1 MPNNI
6 GETSLEFASLTDSFL
21 SNGRA
26 AASVG
31 TASILV
37 LAIACIVH
45 HIWPMRLTHVLVAFM
60 QETEKLYYGAVEAG
74 ELPGDVDT
82 EEKLLSLQTKV
93 SEVREESLRNS
104 LSTWTALGDF
114 FRGRSIMPLQST
126 NEIQSFKTHIEIL
139 KEAHLRRNLSSIN
152 RGTAALAMSLKRRQN
167 RSVAA

>member
-45 HIWPMRLTHVLVAFM
+45 HIWPMRLTNVLVAFM

-82 EEKLLSLQTKV
+82 EEKLLSLQKKV
-93 SEVREESLRNS
+93 SEIREQSLCDF
-104 LSTWTALGDF
+104 LSTWKTLGDF
-114 FRGRSIMPLQST
+114 FRGRSITLLQCAD
-126 NEIQSFKTHIEIL
+126 EIQSFKTNIEIS
-139 KEAHLRRNLSSIN
+139 KEAHLRMNLSSIN
-152 RGTAALAMSLKRRQN
+152 RGTAGLAMSLKRRHN
-167 RSVAA
+167 RTVAA